1 MPLLILLLLVVPLVE
16 LYVIIQV
23 GQVIGVW
30 WTILLLIA
38 DSLIGAWLLKREGRA
53 VWQRFRKTIDS
64 GGIPAKESVDGVLVI
79 AGGALLLTPGFLSDV
94 FGITMILPPTRAA
107 LRKLL
112 MHRVG
117 WVVAARVPGGR
128 AAYVGTAGS
137 RKARRPAD
145 IDTTAV
151 DVD

>member
-1 MPLLILLLLVVPLVE
+1 M
-16 LYVIIQV
+16 
-23 GQVIGVW
+23 W

-38 DSLIGAWLLKREGRA
+38 DSIIGAWLLKREGRA
-53 VWQRFRKTIDS
+53 VWQRFRTTIDG

-79 AGGALLLTPGFLSDV
+79 AGGALLLTPGFLSDI
-94 FGITMILPPTRAA
+94 FGMTMILPPTRAV
-107 LRKLL
+107 LRKVL

-128 AAYVGTAGS
+128 AAYVGTAGT

-151 DVD
+151 EID